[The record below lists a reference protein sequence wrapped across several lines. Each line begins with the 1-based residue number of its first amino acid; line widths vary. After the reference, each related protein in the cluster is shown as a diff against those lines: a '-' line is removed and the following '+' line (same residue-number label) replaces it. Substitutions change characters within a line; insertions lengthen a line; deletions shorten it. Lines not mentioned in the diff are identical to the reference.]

1 MLLCFEALT
10 SLGWEGERDLLAE
23 QPLES
28 SFKYWTTSL
37 TFLECQQTWFADF
50 HELECSS
57 ADFICLFVQVLLGH
71 FWFIFRSD
79 LFLSFRI
86 LSSSPL
92 PSLPPIINAIGDG
105 YFIPQC
111 NWLDNL
117 EFEDQIQDTRYIE
130 WDNSLEF
137 LLLFLIVS
145 RVCFAGVFT
154 LVSQDCFSRLLVN
167 VKNKTSN
174 NMLLSFIS
182 VNLTKIKAH

>member
-57 ADFICLFVQVLLGH
+57 ADFICLYVQVLLGH
-71 FWFIFRSD
+71 FCFIFRSD
-79 LFLSFRI
+79 WFLSFRI

-92 PSLPPIINAIGDG
+92 PCLPPIINAIFDLDLLAR
-105 YFIPQC
+105 C

-145 RVCFAGVFT
+145 R
-154 LVSQDCFSRLLVN
+154 RLHWVGHHGRHRGQ
-167 VKNKTSN
+167 VRTAYS
-174 NMLLSFIS
+174 
-182 VNLTKIKAH
+182 